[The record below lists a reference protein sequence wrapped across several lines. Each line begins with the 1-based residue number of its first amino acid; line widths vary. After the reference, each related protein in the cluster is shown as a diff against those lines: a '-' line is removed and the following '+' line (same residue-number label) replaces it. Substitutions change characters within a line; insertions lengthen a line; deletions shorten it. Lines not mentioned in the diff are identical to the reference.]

1 MGIFTK
7 QMDPTQQK
15 QLDQTHTAAQTKIY
29 YYYYYYFVEKQK
41 KKKKKCSWFDKHVSR
56 DRG

>member
-15 QLDQTHTAAQTKIY
+15 QLDQTHTAAQTKF
-29 YYYYYYFVEKQK
+29 YYYYFVEKQK
-41 KKKKKCSWFDKHVSR
+41 KKKKKKK
-56 DRG
+56 

>member
-41 KKKKKCSWFDKHVSR
+41 KKKKCSWFDKHVSR

>member
-41 KKKKKCSWFDKHVSR
+41 KKKKM
-56 DRG
+56 

>member
-29 YYYYYYFVEKQK
+29 YYYFVEKQK
-41 KKKKKCSWFDKHVSR
+41 KKKSSWFDKHVSR